1 MTAAREGADRR
12 GMGAL
17 AVVHMMADSC
27 QGAVPA
33 LLPFLVSQR
42 GYSYAAASGLI
53 LAATVSSSVVQPIFG
68 HYSDRRSLV
77 GLIPLG
83 PLVGGIG
90 IALVG
95 IAPNYL
101 LTFLAVV
108 LSGLGVA
115 AFHPEGSR
123 FANYVSGRKRA
134 SGMSFFG
141 LGGNI
146 GFALGPVIVTPLVL
160 AFGLSGTLFF
170 AIPGA
175 AVALFLAGRLGHLVA
190 FRPPQL
196 AGAHQV
202 GSPDDDWRG
211 FRRLAGVIAFRTFV
225 YFGLLTFVP
234 LYYVNALG
242 TSKATANV
250 ALTAMLV
257 GGAFGTLAG
266 GWLAD
271 RFGRRSV
278 LFGSMTILPPLL
290 LVFHTLR
297 PPASTVLLFLIG
309 AAVIATFS
317 VTVVMGQEYL
327 PGRIG
332 VASGVTLGLSIG
344 LGGLGAPVLGLVADA
359 FGLDTTLYVIAIL
372 PLAALAIT
380 FTLPPP
386 RSRRAQAG
394 EWQAR
399 PAARLDSQVIA
410 SVPVPAGATSST
422 SANTVTRAGAKRRP
436 RTSMSTSIGGIAST
450 NGESASG
457 GSAATQRSG

>member
-1 MTAAREGADRR
+1 MTAAREGVDRR
-12 GMGAL
+12 GMGSL
-17 AVVHMMADSC
+17 AIGHMMADSC

-53 LAATVSSSVVQPIFG
+53 LAATVSSSVIQPIFG

-83 PLVGGIG
+83 PLVAGIG

-95 IAPNYL
+95 IAPSYL

-160 AFGLSGTLFF
+160 AFGLSGTLFM

-175 AVALFLAGRLGHLVA
+175 LVALYLATQLSHLIA
-190 FRPPQL
+190 FRPPQV
-196 AGAHQV
+196 AGAQDA
-202 GSPDDDWRG
+202 GSPDDDWSG

-242 TSKATANV
+242 TSKTTANV

-290 LVFHTLR
+290 LVFHELR
-297 PPASTVLLFLIG
+297 PPASTVLLFLVG

-327 PGRIG
+327 PGRLG
-332 VASGVTLGLSIG
+332 TASGVTLGLSIG
-344 LGGLGAPVLGLVADA
+344 LGGLGAPVLGLVADHW
-359 FGLDTTLYVIAIL
+359 GLNTTLYVLAVL
-372 PLAALAIT
+372 PLGGLLLT
-380 FTLPPP
+380 FTLPPA
-386 RSRRAQAG
+386 RSRGSAVGSPPRW
-394 EWQAR
+394 EPSTPPPAR
-399 PAARLDSQVIA
+399 STTA
-410 SVPVPAGATSST
+410 S
-422 SANTVTRAGAKRRP
+422 
-436 RTSMSTSIGGIAST
+436 
-450 NGESASG
+450 SAS
-457 GSAATQRSG
+457 R